1 MTLTHDL
8 IVVGGGPGGAA
19 CARTAA
25 QNGLD
30 VLLIEKAE
38 HPRRKICA
46 GGFRLGLPD
55 LLDYDLGPVIERE
68 ACGAHLYAPS
78 GLKVVCTKPQVT
90 GYTVKRDRF
99 DHFLLKKA
107 EEAGAELLIGHE
119 VVAVEEGTDQ
129 VTARSDNGQTFASR
143 YLVGAD
149 SVNSKVAR
157 STGIIERWTDSEIG
171 LCFEAGV
178 PMDPSDILRITQGPY
193 GPEKICIEIFFGGV
207 EHGYGWCFPKKDEV
221 SLGMGCL
228 MTYAKDLKA
237 GWTRFIE
244 RFEKNNSVKVDLS
257 SQSAMRVPLKGPT
270 RRTVSKRVMLVGDA
284 GGFVSPAT
292 GEGICYAIE
301 TGQIAA
307 KTAADLIKGTVT
319 STAEYEKRWRP
330 GVGKQLRAS
339 NFLANL
345 LFNSQSNMESVVRM
359 ASEDEVIKNDM
370 TELIGGLRPYT
381 DLKMA
386 IMRRVIAKHALTG
399 IKMLR

>member
-1 MTLTHDL
+1 MTHDL

-25 QNGLD
+25 QLGLD
-30 VLLIEKAE
+30 VLLIEKTE

-46 GGFRLGLPD
+46 GGFRLSLPD
-55 LLDYDLGPVIERE
+55 LLDYELGPVIERE

-78 GLKVVCTKPQVT
+78 GLKVVCTKPEVT

-99 DHFLLKKA
+99 DHLLLKKA
-107 EEAGAELLIGHE
+107 AEAGASLLIGHE
-119 VVAVEEGTDQ
+119 IVTVEEGTDQ
-129 VTARSDNGQTFASR
+129 VTVRSSDGQSFTSK
-143 YLVGAD
+143 YVVGAD
-149 SVNSKVAR
+149 SVNSRVAR
-157 STGIIERWTDSEIG
+157 STGIIERWKDNEIG
-171 LCFEAGV
+171 LCFEAAV
-178 PMDPSDILRITQGPY
+178 PMDPSEILRITRGPY
-193 GPEKICIEIFFGGV
+193 GPERICIQIFFGGV
-207 EHGYGWCFPKKDEV
+207 EHGYAWCFPKKDEV

-228 MTYAKDLKA
+228 MPYAKGLKA
-237 GWTRFIE
+237 GWNRFIE
-244 RFEKNNSVKVDLS
+244 NFQKINSVKVDLS
-257 SQSAMRVPLKGPT
+257 AQSAMRVPLKGPT

-292 GEGICYAIE
+292 GEGIYYAIE

-307 KTAADLIKGTVT
+307 KTAADLIKGTAM
-319 STAEYEKRWRP
+319 STAEYEKRWKP

-359 ASEDEVIKNDM
+359 ASQDEVIRNNM
-370 TELIGGLRPYT
+370 AELIGGLRPYT

-386 IMRRVIAKHALTG
+386 IMKRVLTRHALTG